1 MPISAP
7 TLETPALQTLYDG
20 QFAFSTHLIKPNY
33 LALRLLITSIT
44 CKRLFVPYIQLAPS
58 INIIVVISVRTENH
72 NKNPS
77 RN

>member
-7 TLETPALQTLYDG
+7 TFETPALETLYDS
-20 QFAFSTHLIKPNY
+20 QFTFSTQLIKPNY

-44 CKRLFVPYIQLAPS
+44 LKRLFVPHIQLVPS
-58 INIIVVISVRTENH
+58 IYIMVVISVRTENH
-72 NKNPS
+72 DKNPS